1 MGKVIFSIKY
11 GIQPEKRNEYLGV
24 VKELKSLVKAD
35 GLESYSVYE
44 EKSKQNNFSEV
55 YTFDSKDS
63 YENFDDIED
72 ERIDLLMTK
81 LSDMIQQQTTHYST
95 LFEVVE

>member
-11 GIQPEKRNEYLGV
+11 GVQPEKRNEYLGV
-24 VKELKSLVKAD
+24 IRELKSLVKAE

-55 YTFDSKDS
+55 YVFASKDA
-63 YENFDDIED
+63 YEKFDDIED

-81 LSDMIQQQTTHYST
+81 LSDMTIQQSTHYST
-95 LFEVVE
+95 MFEVEE

>member
-11 GIQPEKRNEYLGV
+11 GIQPEKRNEYLSV
-24 VKELKSLVKAD
+24 VRELKSLVKAE

-44 EKSKQNNFSEV
+44 EKNKQNNFSEV
-55 YTFDSKDS
+55 YVFASKEA
-63 YENFDDIED
+63 YESFDDIED

-81 LSDMIQQQTTHYST
+81 LSDMIQQQSTHYST
-95 LFEVVE
+95 MYEVVE